1 MSVLQKMM
9 LLMPH
14 VEFESAE
21 LRQRFTNFMESLDKD
36 LDSSGFDT
44 STFTDDMFES
54 LEECLE
60 NLENDVVVQ
69 IREATDEEQDEIDEE
84 AEALDAADAAED
96 AEATAE
102 STTIE
107 VEETTEIVVELE
119 GEGNGKDADEEDFEQ
134 ELEDEVAEQTR
145 LEEIRAAAE
154 GEISKSTES
163 PPST

>member
-1 MSVLQKMM
+1 MSVLQKLM

-36 LDSSGFDT
+36 LDTSGFDT
-44 STFTDDMFES
+44 SSFTDDMFES

-60 NLENDVVVQ
+60 ELENDVVVQ

-84 AEALDAADAAED
+84 ADALDAADAEGV
-96 AEATAE
+96 AT
-102 STTIE
+102 
-107 VEETTEIVVELE
+107 ETVVKEEIVVELE
-119 GEGNGKDADEEDFEQ
+119 DEDAKDTNGNEEDEEFEQ
-134 ELEDEVAEQTR
+134 ELNEEVAEHTR

-154 GEISKSTES
+154 GEISKQAES